1 MSYRIYYMR
10 IFIFLKN
17 SGFYVRIF
25 NMDKWIFRKVIKR
38 EEAVL
43 SFLSFYVIAAVL
55 SRFLIQI
62 LFFQF
67 RLTRFLVVL
76 GVV

>member
-1 MSYRIYYMR
+1 MSFRIYYMR
-10 IFIFLKN
+10 IFIFSKN

-25 NMDKWIFRKVIKR
+25 NMVKWIIREVIKR

-43 SFLSFYVIAAVL
+43 GFLSFCVIAAVL
-55 SRFLIQI
+55 SRFLIRI

-67 RLTRFLVVL
+67 RLTRFLAVL